1 MDNNNPA
8 EMSNMDLEKDMK
20 QKNEGDNNSLNDEN
34 VNKSTASEG
43 TLITP
48 DEDESS
54 KINMS
59 TADKI
64 NEEQDLDDL
73 VHVRATESHG
83 GSLPD
88 PEEAKLRGE

>member
-8 EMSNMDLEKDMK
+8 EMSNMDLEKDMQ
-20 QKNEGDNNSLNDEN
+20 QKNEVDNNSLNDEN

-59 TADKI
+59 TAYKMDHFFI
-64 NEEQDLDDL
+64 SGIFSFFI
-73 VHVRATESHG
+73 R
-83 GSLPD
+83 
-88 PEEAKLRGE
+88 